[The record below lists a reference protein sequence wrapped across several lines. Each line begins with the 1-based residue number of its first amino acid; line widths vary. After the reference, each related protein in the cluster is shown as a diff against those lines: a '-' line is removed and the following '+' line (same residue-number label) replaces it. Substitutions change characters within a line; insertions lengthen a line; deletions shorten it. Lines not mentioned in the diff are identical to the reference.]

1 MTGECSL
8 VGVGSMVICC
18 LSLAFSVLV
27 IALTV
32 LKIKEMNSE
41 KL

>member
-1 MTGECSL
+1 MICSL
-8 VGVGSMVICC
+8 AGVSTLPLCC

-27 IALTV
+27 VALTV
-32 LKIKEMNSE
+32 LKIKEMDSE